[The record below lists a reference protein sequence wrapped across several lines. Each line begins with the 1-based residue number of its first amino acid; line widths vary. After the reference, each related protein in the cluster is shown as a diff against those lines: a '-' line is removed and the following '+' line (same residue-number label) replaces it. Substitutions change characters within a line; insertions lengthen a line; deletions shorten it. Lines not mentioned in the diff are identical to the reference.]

1 VDSAVNDRIEA
12 LGDTGRPVIGISAH
26 TGPVRIADFQ
36 VNVTLAA
43 HKVVERVTAVGC
55 APVLLPSTT
64 GIEQAI
70 PRLDGLVLPGGPDVD
85 PALYGA
91 APHPKAGRV
100 DRRRDDAELAFLEVA
115 LAEGLPVFGICRGMQ
130 LLNVLRGGT
139 LHQYIPEVVGH
150 DGHSPEGGRQG
161 VYGRRPVRLA
171 AGSRIATI
179 VGGDTAIVHC
189 HHNQAIDRLGA
200 GLTITG
206 TDDDGTV
213 EVVESV
219 DQPLVIGVQ
228 WHDEERDSDI
238 IFRAF
243 GDAARL
249 SATAA
254 RAS

>member
-1 VDSAVNDRIEA
+1 MDYAVKDQIEA
-12 LGDTGRPVIGISAH
+12 LDGIGRPIIGISAH

-43 HKVVERVTAVGC
+43 HKVVERVAAVGC
-55 APVLLPSTT
+55 APVLLPPMT
-64 GIEQAI
+64 GVEHAV

-100 DRRRDDAELAFLEVA
+100 DRRRDEAELAFLEVA

-139 LHQYIPEVVGH
+139 LHQYIPELVGH
-150 DGHSPEGGRQG
+150 DGHSPDGGRQG
-161 VYGRRPVRLA
+161 VYGQRPVRLA
-171 AGSRIATI
+171 VDSRIAAI
-179 VGGDTAIVHC
+179 VGGATTIVHC

-200 GLTITG
+200 GLTVTG

-219 DQPLVIGVQ
+219 GERLVIGVQ
-228 WHDEERDSDI
+228 WHDEESATDS

-243 GDAARL
+243 GHAARHA
-249 SATAA
+249 ATAA